1 MATES
6 IIPVQLELTSG
17 TYYTLWAPS
26 WKENGEEWQAFLG
39 SDDSLYFFT
48 SPAELLA
55 YINSGAPIDLAE
67 HPKWRA
73 FLHKDAE
80 SQAVPTPRHV
90 YDLVAVPAMLAEKP
104 SYASVDK
111 VERNLAMAR
120 SLGRVCGI
128 DRISGFFNSY
138 SLLSN
143 LSRGAEHFTGDD
155 GNGEWSAIGQTILSN
170 WGPVLD
176 ALDNEAVDDGG
187 FDDNAGDGFS
197 ATTGASVDAVNVSS
211 TSTSVPVDAPT
222 GDTTSNAGAIG
233 THTAPVFVTPAIPGN
248 NPTDSINNA
257 QRSIDDAIA
266 AREDHEKEVAAERA
280 SQAENE
286 EASPTPATDPYDSTI
301 WASVGIDPITIVM
314 NGRTLYTLRCYINDR
329 PVFLG
334 KFGQIYTFTSGR
346 ALSRWIV
353 DHKDHDLATVS
364 TWGELV
370 DKANVGEL
378 KVETHPTNNYVFT
391 NLAESI
397 AKGPNAVDTDQLG
410 QAYEVIADAS
420 DWAED
425 DAVNSVF
432 LAVPELQGYISYM
445 LGTSSNYLPSAPY
458 DTEADGWRRLEEMLS
473 ERFSKS

>member
-222 GDTTSNAGAIG
+222 GD
-233 THTAPVFVTPAIPGN
+233 
-248 NPTDSINNA
+248 
-257 QRSIDDAIA
+257 
-266 AREDHEKEVAAERA
+266 
-280 SQAENE
+280 
-286 EASPTPATDPYDSTI
+286 
-301 WASVGIDPITIVM
+301 
-314 NGRTLYTLRCYINDR
+314 
-329 PVFLG
+329 
-334 KFGQIYTFTSGR
+334 
-346 ALSRWIV
+346 
-353 DHKDHDLATVS
+353 
-364 TWGELV
+364 
-370 DKANVGEL
+370 
-378 KVETHPTNNYVFT
+378 
-391 NLAESI
+391 
-397 AKGPNAVDTDQLG
+397 
-410 QAYEVIADAS
+410 
-420 DWAED
+420 
-425 DAVNSVF
+425 
-432 LAVPELQGYISYM
+432 
-445 LGTSSNYLPSAPY
+445 
-458 DTEADGWRRLEEMLS
+458 WRRTP
-473 ERFSKS
+473 RR

>member
-1 MATES
+1 M
-6 IIPVQLELTSG
+6 
-17 TYYTLWAPS
+17 
-26 WKENGEEWQAFLG
+26 N
-39 SDDSLYFFT
+39 
-48 SPAELLA
+48 
-55 YINSGAPIDLAE
+55 N
-67 HPKWRA
+67 
-73 FLHKDAE
+73 
-80 SQAVPTPRHV
+80 
-90 YDLVAVPAMLAEKP
+90 
-104 SYASVDK
+104 
-111 VERNLAMAR
+111 
-120 SLGRVCGI
+120 
-128 DRISGFFNSY
+128 
-138 SLLSN
+138 
-143 LSRGAEHFTGDD
+143 
-155 GNGEWSAIGQTILSN
+155 
-170 WGPVLD
+170 
-176 ALDNEAVDDGG
+176 GG
-187 FDDNAGDGFS
+187 FDDGAVNDDTA
-197 ATTGASVDAVNVSS
+197 GASGDAANVSS
-211 TSTSVPVDAPT
+211 TRTSVPVGAST
-222 GDTTSNAGAIG
+222 GDTAGNAGAI
-233 THTAPVFVTPAIPGN
+233 TRRTAPVFVTPAIPGN

-280 SQAENE
+280 SRAEND
-286 EASPTPATDPYDSTI
+286 EASSTPATDPYDSTI

-353 DHKDHDLATVS
+353 DHKDHDLATFS

-425 DAVNSVF
+425 DAVNSVL
-432 LAVPELQGYISYM
+432 LAVPELQEYISYM

-458 DTEADGWRRLEEMLS
+458 DTEADGWRRLEETLS

>member
-1 MATES
+1 
-6 IIPVQLELTSG
+6 
-17 TYYTLWAPS
+17 
-26 WKENGEEWQAFLG
+26 
-39 SDDSLYFFT
+39 
-48 SPAELLA
+48 
-55 YINSGAPIDLAE
+55 
-67 HPKWRA
+67 
-73 FLHKDAE
+73 
-80 SQAVPTPRHV
+80 
-90 YDLVAVPAMLAEKP
+90 
-104 SYASVDK
+104 
-111 VERNLAMAR
+111 
-120 SLGRVCGI
+120 
-128 DRISGFFNSY
+128 
-138 SLLSN
+138 
-143 LSRGAEHFTGDD
+143 
-155 GNGEWSAIGQTILSN
+155 SAIGQTILSN

-176 ALDNEAVDDGG
+176 ALDNEAVNDGG
-187 FDDNAGDGFS
+187 FDDNAG
-197 ATTGASVDAVNVSS
+197 ASGDAANLSS
-211 TSTSVPVDAPT
+211 TSTSVPVGAPT
-222 GDTTSNAGAIG
+222 GDTVSNAGATG
-233 THTAPVFVTPAIPGN
+233 TRTAPVFVTPAIPGN

-280 SQAENE
+280 TQAENE
-286 EASPTPATDPYDSTI
+286 EASSTPATDPYDSTI

-425 DAVNSVF
+425 DAVNSVL
-432 LAVPELQGYISYM
+432 LAVPELQEYISYM

-458 DTEADGWRRLEEMLS
+458 DTEADGWRRLEETLS